1 MRLSITGAAGI
12 GKTTLARALAEHF
25 RVPVLTEDFSGIV
38 RTFNTPPPPGESG
51 VSQWRAACR
60 AACCDWLR
68 QRETRYRAN
77 LGFVEDRCAID
88 ILLRWLLENL
98 SDTDNGETGRMIE
111 ATRALVAMTDF
122 VVIPPLLP
130 MAPGRNDDGLVR
142 AGSLSRVYR
151 AQSLVLGIA
160 TQLVAPVRLICLPDH
175 LQSVGARVD
184 FVLTRIEG
192 SGPGAEPRT

>member
-25 RVPVLTEDFSGIV
+25 GVPVLTEDFSRIV
-38 RTFNTPPPPGESG
+38 RAFNTPPPPGESG

-60 AACCDWLR
+60 AACCGWLR
-68 QRETRYRAN
+68 QREIQYCAN
-77 LGFVEDRCAID
+77 PGFVEDRCAID

-98 SDTDNGETGRMIE
+98 SDSDNGETGRMIE

-130 MAPGRNDDGLVR
+130 AAPGRNEDGLVR

-151 AQSLVLGIA
+151 AQSLALGIA
-160 TQLVAPVRLICLPDH
+160 VQLVAPARLICLPDH
-175 LQSVGARVD
+175 LQTVGARVD
-184 FVLTRIEG
+184 FVLTRIGG
-192 SGPGAEPRT
+192 SGQGG

>member
-25 RVPVLTEDFSGIV
+25 GVPMLTEDFSGIV
-38 RTFNTPPPPGESG
+38 RAFNTLPPGENE

-77 LGFVEDRCAID
+77 PAFVEDRCAID

-98 SDTDNGETGRMIE
+98 SDGDNDETRRMIGT
-111 ATRALVAMTDF
+111 ARTLLAMTDF

-184 FVLTRIEG
+184 FVLTRIG
-192 SGPGAEPRT
+192 R

>member
-25 RVPVLTEDFSGIV
+25 GEPVLTEDFSGIV
-38 RTFNTPPPPGESG
+38 RAFNTPPPGESG

-68 QRETRYRAN
+68 QRETRYRAYP
-77 LGFVEDRCAID
+77 GFVEDRCAID

-98 SDTDNGETGRMIE
+98 SDADNDETRRMIE
-111 ATRALVAMTDF
+111 TARTLVAMTDF

-130 MAPGRNDDGLVR
+130 VAPGRNDDGLVR

>member
-25 RVPVLTEDFSGIV
+25 GVPMLTEDFSGIV
-38 RTFNTPPPPGESG
+38 QAFNTLPPSESG

-77 LGFVEDRCAID
+77 PAFVEDRCAID

-98 SDTDNGETGRMIE
+98 SDGDNDETQCMIE
-111 ATRALVAMTDF
+111 TARTLLAMTDF

>member
-25 RVPVLTEDFSGIV
+25 GEPVLTEDFSGIV
-38 RTFNTPPPPGESG
+38 RAFNTPPPGESG

-68 QRETRYRAN
+68 QRETRYRAYP
-77 LGFVEDRCAID
+77 GFVEDRCAID

-98 SDTDNGETGRMIE
+98 SDADNDETRRMIE
-111 ATRALVAMTDF
+111 TVRTLVAMTDF

-130 MAPGRNDDGLVR
+130 VAPGRNDDGLVR

>member
-25 RVPVLTEDFSGIV
+25 GEPVLTEDFSGIV
-38 RTFNTPPPPGESG
+38 RAFNTPPPGESG

-77 LGFVEDRCAID
+77 PGFVEDRCAID

-98 SDTDNGETGRMIE
+98 SDADNDETRRMIE
-111 ATRALVAMTDF
+111 TARTLVAMTDF

-130 MAPGRNDDGLVR
+130 VAPGRNDDGLVR